1 MRSCLCGVGIE
12 GVPLAEGFACG
23 IEGVPLASVH
33 VLVVEE
39 SSLPRITVSRVE
51 IVRLQFGAWY

>member
-1 MRSCLCGVGIE
+1 MASVVRESLLPKV
-12 GVPLAEGFACG
+12 ACG
-23 IEGVPLASVH
+23 REGYPLASVH

-51 IVRLQFGAWY
+51 IVRVQFGAWY